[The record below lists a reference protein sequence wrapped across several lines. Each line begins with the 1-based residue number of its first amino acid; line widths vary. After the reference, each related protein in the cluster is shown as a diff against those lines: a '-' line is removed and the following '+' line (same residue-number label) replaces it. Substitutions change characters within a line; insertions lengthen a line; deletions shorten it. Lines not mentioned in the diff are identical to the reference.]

1 MSLLPFKYL
10 RLRSVLAL
18 ALLVTLSSTLFS
30 TTAFTLVGYY
40 RGFNIYLGEGE
51 DIVAVYDR
59 GSRTPFTGIVPAY
72 LTEAVSRLDGVV
84 AVSPEV
90 IIPCA
95 VRGQPAFLRGIVP
108 DNFLKLNPLT
118 ILDGRMFGEQDLNS
132 AIVGVRLAKKLNI
145 KVGDKVLV
153 TGVLVDACLELKVE
167 GIFYSNS
174 PADDEIVAPL
184 HVGQWLRGL
193 DYNQV
198 TLIRAKVDRRLV
210 SKTSIYEAIAREA
223 LEPTQP
229 SGGGRK
235 PSQPTIVSWTRISFH
250 AEDIGVEEAQRFM
263 EGYMERYG
271 VTRES
276 IITLST
282 IIFLLSST
290 TIAFSTRTLIVQHE
304 RELEVL
310 RSIGSSKK
318 LLKKDMIIKLL
329 PITLASSIA
338 GIAATIVFLN
348 TIIGQGYLQIL
359 SHTLTFQPDPTV
371 IALTIIFSIAL
382 VTASVLKQKL

>member
-10 RLRSVLAL
+10 RLRRVLAL

-145 KVGDKVLV
+145 K
-153 TGVLVDACLELKVE
+153 A
-167 GIFYSNS
+167 
-174 PADDEIVAPL
+174 
-184 HVGQWLRGL
+184 
-193 DYNQV
+193 
-198 TLIRAKVDRRLV
+198 
-210 SKTSIYEAIAREA
+210 
-223 LEPTQP
+223 
-229 SGGGRK
+229 GR
-235 PSQPTIVSWTRISFH
+235 
-250 AEDIGVEEAQRFM
+250 
-263 EGYMERYG
+263 
-271 VTRES
+271 
-276 IITLST
+276 
-282 IIFLLSST
+282 
-290 TIAFSTRTLIVQHE
+290 
-304 RELEVL
+304 
-310 RSIGSSKK
+310 
-318 LLKKDMIIKLL
+318 
-329 PITLASSIA
+329 
-338 GIAATIVFLN
+338 
-348 TIIGQGYLQIL
+348 
-359 SHTLTFQPDPTV
+359 
-371 IALTIIFSIAL
+371 
-382 VTASVLKQKL
+382 

>member
-10 RLRSVLAL
+10 RLKRVLAL
-18 ALLVTLSSTLFS
+18 ALFVTLSSMLFS

-72 LTEAVSRLDGVV
+72 LTEAISRLDGVI

-95 VRGQPAFLRGIVP
+95 VRGQPTFLRGIVS
-108 DNFLKLNPLT
+108 DHFMKLNPIT
-118 ILDGRMFGEQDLNS
+118 ILDGRMLGEQDLNS
-132 AIVGVRLAKKLNI
+132 AIVGVRLAKKLSI

-193 DYNQV
+193 DYNHV
-198 TLIRAKVDRRLV
+198 TLIRAKIDKGLV
-210 SKTSIYEAIAREA
+210 SKTSIYEAIVREA
-223 LEPTQP
+223 LGPTQA
-229 SGGGRK
+229 SAESQK
-235 PSQPTIVSWTRISFH
+235 PSQPTIVPWTRIFFH
-250 AEDIGVEEAQRFM
+250 AENIGVEEAQRFM

-304 RELEVL
+304 RELQVL

-318 LLKKDMIIKLL
+318 LLKKDMIIKLF
-329 PITLASSIA
+329 PITLASSMA
-338 GIAATIVFLN
+338 GIAATIIFLN

-359 SHTLTFQPDPTV
+359 SHTITFQPDPAV
-371 IALTIIFSIAL
+371 IALTVVLSTAL
-382 VTASVLKQKL
+382 FMVSVLKQKL

>member
-10 RLRSVLAL
+10 RLKRVLAL
-18 ALLVTLSSTLFS
+18 ALFVTLSSMLFS

-72 LTEAVSRLDGVV
+72 LTEAISRLDGVI

-95 VRGQPAFLRGIVP
+95 VRGQPTFLRGIVS
-108 DNFLKLNPLT
+108 DHFMKLNPIT
-118 ILDGRMFGEQDLNS
+118 ILDGRMLGEQDLNS
-132 AIVGVRLAKKLNI
+132 AIVGVRLAKKLSI

-153 TGVLVDACLELKVE
+153 TGVLVDACFELKVE

-193 DYNQV
+193 DYNHV
-198 TLIRAKVDRRLV
+198 TLIRAKIDKGLV
-210 SKTSIYEAIAREA
+210 SKTSIYEAIVREA
-223 LEPTQP
+223 LGPTQA
-229 SGGGRK
+229 SAESQK
-235 PSQPTIVSWTRISFH
+235 PSQPTIVPWTRIFFH
-250 AEDIGVEEAQRFM
+250 AENIGVEEAQRFM

-304 RELEVL
+304 RELQVL

-318 LLKKDMIIKLL
+318 LLKKDMIIKLF
-329 PITLASSIA
+329 PITLASSMA

-359 SHTLTFQPDPTV
+359 SHTITFQPDPAV
-371 IALTIIFSIAL
+371 IALTVVLSTAL
-382 VTASVLKQKL
+382 FMVSVLKQKL